1 MIFTRAAWVPGVAL
15 VGFLC
20 WLAVNGI
27 TQVVPLLVTAFALL
41 ALIGGGNFIN
51 GRSRPYGGHG
61 ARRSHEP
68 GGPPSAGSP

>member
-1 MIFTRAAWVPGVAL
+1 MIFTRAAWVLGVAL

-20 WLAVNGI
+20 WLAFNGI

-51 GRSRPYGGHG
+51 GRSPPYGGHG

-68 GGPPSAGSP
+68 EGPPNAGSA